1 MVRFKLSSVKK
12 AISKPLSLIICLLC
26 LALPYTAREIFV
38 FLLHLIFNKLSVKI
52 KLVLNIIFNIY
63 IIVLMFPIYFC
74 GFFLTVLF
82 KKMFSPRCKVTCEE
96 DNLMDKENIWRM
108 Y

>member
-1 MVRFKLSSVKK
+1 MVRFKLSYVKK
-12 AISKPLSLIICLLC
+12 TISKLLSLIICLLC

-52 KLVLNIIFNIY
+52 KLILNIIFNIY
-63 IIVLMFPIYFC
+63 IAVLMLPVYFC
-74 GFFLTVLF
+74 GFFLTGLL
-82 KKMFSPRCKVTCEE
+82 KKMFPAKCKVTC
-96 DNLMDKENIWRM
+96 DKNNLMDKENILRM